1 MRFLMLCLA
10 LAAGLMFAAP
20 ASAQGFPPGPW
31 RGTWTTGANPGYEY
45 QAELDFTLENS
56 GRVTG
61 QFRWMLVQSPR
72 LEEQSKIGSRAVEYV
87 EGEFDIA
94 AGSLTLRGTRK
105 DDPHSIIGLDVYRLA
120 VSPNGQ
126 YIVGVTSDN
135 DTWQGRLAL
144 TRFGPS

>member
-1 MRFLMLCLA
+1 MLCLA
-10 LAAGLMFAAP
+10 LAAGREALR
-20 ASAQGFPPGPW
+20 GRGRGEHEPGPW

-45 QAELDFTLENS
+45 QAHLDYTLENS

-61 QFRWMLVQSPR
+61 QFGWMLVQSPR
-72 LEEQSKIGSRAVEYV
+72 HEEQGKIGARAVEYV